1 MIYDSVIDAFRLLMS
16 FDSEIY
22 SIIFLSLAISILAT
36 LTASIIGTFLGILIS
51 ISDFKLKRLTKKIVF
66 TLMGIPPV
74 VLGLVVLLLITGPFS
89 GMNLLFTKSAM
100 YIAQTLL
107 VLPIIIGN
115 IIITSATT
123 QKKVL
128 ETATTLGASKIDK
141 IFLLII
147 EIKPFIYMSVILGFS
162 RALSEVGAVM
172 LVGGNIK
179 GDTRVMTT
187 FIALNNSMGEY
198 SVSIAMG
205 IILLSIAFLLH
216 TLLARFRGDFY
227 D

>member
-1 MIYDSVIDAFRLLMS
+1 MIFDSVIEAFKLLVS
-16 FDSEIY
+16 FDTEIY

-36 LTASIIGTFLGILIS
+36 LTAGILGTFLGILIS
-51 ISDFKLKRLTKKIVF
+51 ISNFRLKRFTKKIVF

-74 VLGLVVLLLITGPFS
+74 VLGLVVLLLLTGPFA

-100 YIAQTLL
+100 YIAQTFL

-115 IIITSATT
+115 IIITSEKT
-123 QKKVL
+123 QKRVL
-128 ETATTLGASKIDK
+128 ETATTLGATKTDK
-141 IFLLII
+141 ILLLII
-147 EIKPFIYMSVILGFS
+147 ETKPFIFMSFILGFS

-187 FIALNNSMGEY
+187 YIAMSNSMGEY
-198 SVSIAMG
+198 STSIAMG

-216 TLLARFRGDFY
+216 TVLARFRGDFY